1 MLGVTSHF
9 CRSSRYQVSWH
20 GHIRI
25 RWDTVNFCCCTCH
38 IDHGSFCHP
47 RHSRHFGAHAQFKV
61 AWFELDEEA
70 DYMPKRLSDFPK
82 CAVFTQRFEQL
93 LPDTSLLIK
102 SIWSR
107 PSSFLFPVGSLRRR
121 RSSTCQNLP
130 EKAAESKKEGNETVV
145 RGCFLRL
152 SKEISEGI
160 RRSVSRLA
168 ERKNGTRQSARP
180 IKWASVAWTP
190 NPVENSHNQWKITC
204 FQKYTTTNLITIN
217 CP

>member
-70 DYMPKRLSDFPK
+70 DFMPKRLSDFPK

-102 SIWSR
+102 H
-107 PSSFLFPVGSLRRR
+107 LEQAQQL
-121 RSSTCQNLP
+121 
-130 EKAAESKKEGNETVV
+130 
-145 RGCFLRL
+145 
-152 SKEISEGI
+152 
-160 RRSVSRLA
+160 SVSRGGHWGWEGEDHQLVRICLKKQRRA
-168 ERKNGTRQSARP
+168 KRKGTKRSLGDVFCG
-180 IKWASVAWTP
+180 S
-190 NPVENSHNQWKITC
+190 
-204 FQKYTTTNLITIN
+204 QKKF
-217 CP
+217 PRG